1 MQTAIILTLADGAE
15 VLVTVYGIHIDEE
28 DIHAAYRAGYGSRTW
43 GPPLPKEVRKE
54 N

>member
-1 MQTAIILTLADGAE
+1 MQTAIIITMPDGEE
-15 VLVTVYGIHIDEE
+15 VLVTIQGVHLNEE
-28 DIHAAYRAGYGSRTW
+28 DIHAASRRGYISDTW